1 MILVIINWPTKIVYY
16 ELVVVTINTP
26 DLVKEISN
34 IIQ

>member
-26 DLVKEISN
+26 NLVKEISN